1 MNSTYIL
8 IAVLI
13 VGFLFYSRAQANIPT
28 ISPEEARE
36 YLNDSNYQFIDVRT
50 DSEYDSGHI
59 PNSIHIPL
67 HEIQDRMSEIDS
79 LKNKNIIAY
88 CRSGARSSKATKILV
103 EAGFDVLNLSGGVL
117 SWKGDLTKK
126 WKKYSL

>member
-13 VGFLFYSRAQANIPT
+13 VGFLFYSRAQANVPT

-36 YLNDSNYQFIDVRT
+36 YLTNSNYQFIDVRT
-50 DSEYDSGHI
+50 DDEYDSGHI
-59 PNSIHIPL
+59 PNSMHIPL
-67 HEIQDRMSEIDS
+67 HQIQDRMSEIDS

-103 EAGFDVLNLSGGVL
+103 KAGFDVLNLSGGVL

-126 WKKYSL
+126 

>member
-13 VGFLFYSRAQANIPT
+13 VAFLFYSRAQANVPT
-28 ISPEEARE
+28 ISSDEARE
-36 YLNDSNYQFIDVRT
+36 YLTDSNYQFIDVRT
-50 DSEYDSGHI
+50 DGEYDSGHI

-67 HEIQDRMSEIDS
+67 QEIQDRMSEIDS

-103 EAGFDVLNLSGGVL
+103 KAGFDVLNLSGGVL

-126 WKKYSL
+126 

>member
-8 IAVLI
+8 IAVL
-13 VGFLFYSRAQANIPT
+13 VLGFLFYSRAQANIPT
-28 ISPEEARE
+28 INSDEARE

-50 DSEYDSGHI
+50 DSEYTSGHI
-59 PNSIHIPL
+59 PKSIHIPL
-67 HEIQDRMSEIDS
+67 HEIQNRLSEIDS

-88 CRSGARSSKATKILV
+88 CRSGARSSKATKILI
-103 EAGFDVLNLSGGVL
+103 EAGFKVLNLSGGVL

-126 WKKYSL
+126 

>member
-13 VGFLFYSRAQANIPT
+13 VGFLFYSRAQANVPT
-28 ISPEEARE
+28 ISPEEAKE
-36 YLNDSNYQFIDVRT
+36 YLNESNYQFIDVRT
-50 DSEYDSGHI
+50 DGEYDGGHI

-67 HEIQDRMSEIDS
+67 HEIQDRLSEIDS

-103 EAGFDVLNLSGGVL
+103 KAGFDVLNLSGGVL

-126 WKKYSL
+126 

>member
-13 VGFLFYSRAQANIPT
+13 VGFLFYSRAQANVPT
-28 ISPEEARE
+28 ISPEEAKE

-50 DSEYDSGHI
+50 DSEYDGGHI

-117 SWKGDLTKK
+117 SLKGDLTKK
-126 WKKYSL
+126 

>member
-13 VGFLFYSRAQANIPT
+13 VAFLFYSRAQANVPT
-28 ISPEEARE
+28 ISSDEARE
-36 YLNDSNYQFIDVRT
+36 YLTDSNYQFIDVRT
-50 DSEYDSGHI
+50 DGEYDSGHI

-67 HEIQDRMSEIDS
+67 HQIQDRMSEIDS

-126 WKKYSL
+126 

>member
-8 IAVLI
+8 IAVL
-13 VGFLFYSRAQANIPT
+13 VLGFLFYSRAQANVPT

-67 HEIQDRMSEIDS
+67 HQIQDRMSEIDS

-126 WKKYSL
+126 

>member
-13 VGFLFYSRAQANIPT
+13 VGFLFYSRAQANVPT

-36 YLNDSNYQFIDVRT
+36 YLTDSNYQFIDVRT
-50 DSEYDSGHI
+50 DGEYDSGHI

-67 HEIQDRMSEIDS
+67 HQIQDRMSEIDS

-103 EAGFDVLNLSGGVL
+103 KAGFDVLNLSGGVL

-126 WKKYSL
+126 

>member
-13 VGFLFYSRAQANIPT
+13 VGFLFYSRAQANVPT
-28 ISPEEARE
+28 ISPDEARE
-36 YLNDSNYQFIDVRT
+36 YLTDSNYQFIDVRT

-59 PNSIHIPL
+59 QNSIHIPL
-67 HEIQDRMSEIDS
+67 HEIQDRMSEIGS

-117 SWKGDLTKK
+117 SWKGELTKK
-126 WKKYSL
+126 

>member
-13 VGFLFYSRAQANIPT
+13 VGFLFYSRAQANVPT

-36 YLNDSNYQFIDVRT
+36 YLTNSNYQFIDVRT
-50 DSEYDSGHI
+50 DDEYDSGHI

-67 HEIQDRMSEIDS
+67 HQIQDRMSEIDS

-103 EAGFDVLNLSGGVL
+103 KAGFDVLNLSGGVL

-126 WKKYSL
+126 

>member
-8 IAVLI
+8 IAVL
-13 VGFLFYSRAQANIPT
+13 VLGFLFYSRAQANVPT

-67 HEIQDRMSEIDS
+67 HQIQDRMSEIDS

-117 SWKGDLTKK
+117 SWNGDLTKK
-126 WKKYSL
+126 

>member
-13 VGFLFYSRAQANIPT
+13 VGFLFYSRAQANVPT

-36 YLNDSNYQFIDVRT
+36 YLTDSNYQFIDVRT
-50 DSEYDSGHI
+50 DGEYDSGHI
-59 PNSIHIPL
+59 PNSMHIPL
-67 HEIQDRMSEIDS
+67 HQIQDRMSEIDS

-103 EAGFDVLNLSGGVL
+103 KAGFDVLNLSGGVL

-126 WKKYSL
+126 

>member
-13 VGFLFYSRAQANIPT
+13 VGFLFYSRAQANVPT

-36 YLNDSNYQFIDVRT
+36 YLTDSNYQFIDVRT

-67 HEIQDRMSEIDS
+67 HQIQDRMSEIDS

-103 EAGFDVLNLSGGVL
+103 KAGFDVLNLSGGVL

-126 WKKYSL
+126 

>member
-8 IAVLI
+8 IAVLV
-13 VGFLFYSRAQANIPT
+13 VGFLFYSRAQANVPT
-28 ISPEEARE
+28 ISPARARE

-50 DSEYDSGHI
+50 SSEYDSGHI

-67 HEIQDRMSEIDS
+67 HEIQDRLSEIDS

-88 CRSGARSSKATKILV
+88 CRSGARSSKATKILI
-103 EAGFDVLNLSGGVL
+103 EASFDVLNLSGGVL
-117 SWKGDLTKK
+117 SWKGELTKK
-126 WKKYSL
+126 

>member
-13 VGFLFYSRAQANIPT
+13 VAFLFYSRAQANVPT
-28 ISPEEARE
+28 ISSDEARE
-36 YLNDSNYQFIDVRT
+36 YLTDSNYQFIDVRT
-50 DSEYDSGHI
+50 DGEYDSGHI
-59 PNSIHIPL
+59 PNSMHIPL
-67 HEIQDRMSEIDS
+67 HQIQDRMSEIDS

-126 WKKYSL
+126 

>member
-1 MNSTYIL
+1 MNSAYIL

-50 DSEYDSGHI
+50 DSEYESGHI
-59 PNSIHIPL
+59 LNSIHIPL
-67 HEIQDRMSEIDS
+67 HQIQDRLSEIDS

-126 WKKYSL
+126 

>member
-13 VGFLFYSRAQANIPT
+13 VGFLFYSRAQANVPT
-28 ISPEEARE
+28 ISPDKAIE
-36 YLNDSNYQFIDVRT
+36 YLSDSNYQFIDVRT
-50 DSEYDSGHI
+50 DSEYTSGHI
-59 PNSIHIPL
+59 PKSIHIPL
-67 HEIQDRMSEIDS
+67 HEIQDRLNEIDS

-88 CRSGARSSKATKILV
+88 CRSGARSSKATKILI
-103 EAGFDVLNLSGGVL
+103 EAGFKVLNLSGGVL

-126 WKKYSL
+126 

>member
-13 VGFLFYSRAQANIPT
+13 VGFLFYSRAQANVPT
-28 ISPEEARE
+28 ISSDEARE
-36 YLNDSNYQFIDVRT
+36 YLTDSNYQFIDVRT
-50 DSEYDSGHI
+50 DGEYDSGHI
-59 PNSIHIPL
+59 PNSMHIPL
-67 HEIQDRMSEIDS
+67 HQIQDRMSEIDS
-79 LKNKNIIAY
+79 LKNKNIIVY

-126 WKKYSL
+126 

>member
-13 VGFLFYSRAQANIPT
+13 VGFLFYSRAQANVPT

-36 YLNDSNYQFIDVRT
+36 YLTDSNYQFIDVRT
-50 DSEYDSGHI
+50 DGEYDSGHI
-59 PNSIHIPL
+59 PNSMHIPL
-67 HEIQDRMSEIDS
+67 HQIQDRMSEIDS

-126 WKKYSL
+126 

>member
-13 VGFLFYSRAQANIPT
+13 VGFLFYSRAQANVPT
-28 ISPEEARE
+28 ISSDEARE
-36 YLNDSNYQFIDVRT
+36 YLTDSNYQFIDVRT
-50 DSEYDSGHI
+50 DGEYDSGHI
-59 PNSIHIPL
+59 PNSMHIPL
-67 HEIQDRMSEIDS
+67 HQIQDRMSEIDS

-126 WKKYSL
+126 

>member
-13 VGFLFYSRAQANIPT
+13 VGFLFYSRAQANVPT

-36 YLNDSNYQFIDVRT
+36 YLTDSNYQFIDVRT
-50 DSEYDSGHI
+50 DNEYGSGHI
-59 PNSIHIPL
+59 PNSMHIPL
-67 HEIQDRMSEIDS
+67 HQIQDRMSEIDS

-103 EAGFDVLNLSGGVL
+103 KAGFDVLNLSGGVL

-126 WKKYSL
+126 

>member
-13 VGFLFYSRAQANIPT
+13 VGFLFYSRAQANVPT

-36 YLNDSNYQFIDVRT
+36 YLTNSNYQFIDVRT
-50 DSEYDSGHI
+50 DDEYDSGHI

-67 HEIQDRMSEIDS
+67 QEIQDRMSEIDS

-103 EAGFDVLNLSGGVL
+103 KAGFDVLNLSGGVL

-126 WKKYSL
+126 

>member
-1 MNSTYIL
+1 MNSTYVL

-13 VGFLFYSRAQANIPT
+13 VGFLFYSRAQANVPK

-36 YLNDSNYQFIDVRT
+36 YLTDSNYQFIDVRT
-50 DSEYDSGHI
+50 DGEYDSGHI
-59 PNSIHIPL
+59 PNSMHIPL
-67 HEIQDRMSEIDS
+67 HQIQDRMSEIDL

-103 EAGFDVLNLSGGVL
+103 KAGFDVLNLSGGVL

-126 WKKYSL
+126 

>member
-13 VGFLFYSRAQANIPT
+13 VGFLFYSRAQANVPT

-50 DSEYDSGHI
+50 DSEYESGHI
-59 PNSIHIPL
+59 LNSIHIPL
-67 HEIQDRMSEIDS
+67 HQIQDRLSEIDS
-79 LKNKNIIAY
+79 LKNKNIIVY
-88 CRSGARSSKATKILV
+88 CRSGARSSKATKILI
-103 EAGFDVLNLSGGVL
+103 ESNFNVLNLRGGVL
-117 SWKGDLTKK
+117 SWEGDLTKK
-126 WKKYSL
+126 

>member
-13 VGFLFYSRAQANIPT
+13 VGFLFYSSAQANVPT
-28 ISPEEARE
+28 ISSDEARE
-36 YLNDSNYQFIDVRT
+36 YLTDSNYQFIDVRT
-50 DSEYDSGHI
+50 DNEYGSGHI
-59 PNSIHIPL
+59 PNSMHIPL
-67 HEIQDRMSEIDS
+67 HQIQDRMSEIDS

-126 WKKYSL
+126 

>member
-13 VGFLFYSRAQANIPT
+13 VGFLFYSRAQANVPT
-28 ISPEEARE
+28 ISPDKAIE
-36 YLNDSNYQFIDVRT
+36 YLSDSNYQFIDVRT

-67 HEIQDRMSEIDS
+67 HEIQDRLNEIDS

-88 CRSGARSSKATKILV
+88 CRSGARSSKATKILI

-117 SWKGDLTKK
+117 SWKGELTNK
-126 WKKYSL
+126 

>member
-13 VGFLFYSRAQANIPT
+13 VGFLFYSRAQANVPT

-36 YLNDSNYQFIDVRT
+36 YLTDSNYQFIDVRT
-50 DSEYDSGHI
+50 DGEYDSGHI

-67 HEIQDRMSEIDS
+67 QEIQDRMSEIDS

-103 EAGFDVLNLSGGVL
+103 KAGFDVLNLSGGVL

-126 WKKYSL
+126 

>member
-13 VGFLFYSRAQANIPT
+13 VGFLFYSRAQANVPT

-36 YLNDSNYQFIDVRT
+36 YLTDSNYQFIDVRT
-50 DSEYDSGHI
+50 DNEYDSGHI

-67 HEIQDRMSEIDS
+67 HQIQDRMSEIDS

-126 WKKYSL
+126 

>member
-59 PNSIHIPL
+59 QNSIHSPL
-67 HEIQDRMSEIDS
+67 HEIQDRISEIDS

-126 WKKYSL
+126 

>member
-13 VGFLFYSRAQANIPT
+13 VGFLFYSRAQANVPV

-50 DSEYDSGHI
+50 DSEYDRGHI

-126 WKKYSL
+126 

>member
-13 VGFLFYSRAQANIPT
+13 VGFLFYSRAQANVPT

-36 YLNDSNYQFIDVRT
+36 YLTNSNYQFIDVRT
-50 DSEYDSGHI
+50 DGEYDSGHI
-59 PNSIHIPL
+59 PNSMHIPL
-67 HEIQDRMSEIDS
+67 HQIQDRMSEIDS

-103 EAGFDVLNLSGGVL
+103 KAGFDVLNLSGGVL

-126 WKKYSL
+126 

>member
-8 IAVLI
+8 IAVL
-13 VGFLFYSRAQANIPT
+13 VLGFLFYSRAQANIPT
-28 ISPEEARE
+28 ITSDEARE

-50 DSEYDSGHI
+50 DSEYTSGHI
-59 PNSIHIPL
+59 PKSIHIPL
-67 HEIQDRMSEIDS
+67 HEIQNRLSEIDS

-88 CRSGARSSKATKILV
+88 CRSGARSSKATKILI
-103 EAGFDVLNLSGGVL
+103 EAGFKVLNLSGGVL

-126 WKKYSL
+126 

>member
-13 VGFLFYSRAQANIPT
+13 VGFLFYSRAQANVPT

-36 YLNDSNYQFIDVRT
+36 YLTNSNYQFIDVRT
-50 DSEYDSGHI
+50 DGEYDSGHI

-67 HEIQDRMSEIDS
+67 HQIQDRMSEIDS

-103 EAGFDVLNLSGGVL
+103 KAGFDVLNLSGGVL

-126 WKKYSL
+126 

>member
-13 VGFLFYSRAQANIPT
+13 VGFLFYSRAQANVPT
-28 ISPEEARE
+28 ISPDKAIE
-36 YLNDSNYQFIDVRT
+36 YLSDSNYQFIDVRT
-50 DSEYDSGHI
+50 DSEYDRGHI
-59 PNSIHIPL
+59 QNSIHIPL
-67 HEIQDRMSEIDS
+67 HEIQDRLNEIDS

-88 CRSGARSSKATKILV
+88 CRSGARSSKATKILI

-117 SWKGDLTKK
+117 SWKGELTKK
-126 WKKYSL
+126 

>member
-13 VGFLFYSRAQANIPT
+13 VGFLFYSRAQANVPT

-36 YLNDSNYQFIDVRT
+36 YLNESNYQFIDVRT
-50 DSEYDSGHI
+50 DSEYDGGHI
-59 PNSIHIPL
+59 PKSIHIPL
-67 HEIQDRMSEIDS
+67 HQIQDRLSEIDS

-88 CRSGARSSKATKILV
+88 CRSGARSSKATKILIQ
-103 EAGFDVLNLSGGVL
+103 AGFDVLNLSGGVL
-117 SWKGDLTKK
+117 SWKGELTKK
-126 WKKYSL
+126 

>member
-13 VGFLFYSRAQANIPT
+13 VAFLFYSRAQANVPT
-28 ISPEEARE
+28 ISSDEARE
-36 YLNDSNYQFIDVRT
+36 YLTDSNYQFIDVRT
-50 DSEYDSGHI
+50 DGEYDSGHI
-59 PNSIHIPL
+59 PNSMHIPL

-88 CRSGARSSKATKILV
+88 CRSGSRSSKATKILV

-117 SWKGDLTKK
+117 SWKGELTKK
-126 WKKYSL
+126 